1 VDSSP
6 VDHLTRKSDPV
17 TPVTTPSRGASPT
30 FLEEICTRSPTTAIY
45 RMVPRRS
52 VSGQRF
58 STSSA
63 RSGAQTSGRGNG
75 TAVPDDS
82 TGLSNDDFQRARRC

>member
-30 FLEEICTRSPTTAIY
+30 FLEEICTRSPTTAMY

-58 STSSA
+58 SIPFA
-63 RSGAQTSGRGNG
+63 RSGAQARERGNG
-75 TAVPDDS
+75 TATPEDNIRR
-82 TGLSNDDFQRARRC
+82 SNGDFRR

>member
-6 VDHLTRKSDPV
+6 VDHRTHKSDPV
-17 TPVTTPSRGASPT
+17 TPVTTPSRGTSPT

-45 RMVPRRS
+45 RMLPLRG

-58 STSSA
+58 STSFA
-63 RSGAQTSGRGNG
+63 RSGAQTGGRGTG
-75 TAVPDDS
+75 TAAPDDS
-82 TGLSNDDFQRARRC
+82 TGLSNDEFQR

>member
-6 VDHLTRKSDPV
+6 VDHRTHKSDPV

-30 FLEEICTRSPTTAIY
+30 FLEEICTRSPTTAIH
-45 RMVPRRS
+45 RMLPLRG

-58 STSSA
+58 STPFA
-63 RSGAQTSGRGNG
+63 RSGAQTGGRGNG
-75 TAVPDDS
+75 TAASDDN
-82 TGLSNDDFQRARRC
+82 TGLSNDEFQG

>member
-17 TPVTTPSRGASPT
+17 TPVTTPSREASPT
-30 FLEEICTRSPTTAIY
+30 FLEEICTRSPTTAVY

-52 VSGQRF
+52 VPGQRGPTPF
-58 STSSA
+58 TRR
-63 RSGAQTSGRGNG
+63 RSWHLFN
-75 TAVPDDS
+75 VPSLKVKGWTLD
-82 TGLSNDDFQRARRC
+82 GYGP

>member
-17 TPVTTPSRGASPT
+17 TPVTTPSREASPT
-30 FLEEICTRSPTTAIY
+30 FLEEICTRSPTTAMY
-45 RMVPRRS
+45 RMVPRRG

-58 STSSA
+58 SIPFA
-63 RSGAQTSGRGNG
+63 RSGAQTGGRGNG
-75 TAVPDDS
+75 TAATDDN
-82 TGLSNDDFQRARRC
+82 TGQSNDDIQR